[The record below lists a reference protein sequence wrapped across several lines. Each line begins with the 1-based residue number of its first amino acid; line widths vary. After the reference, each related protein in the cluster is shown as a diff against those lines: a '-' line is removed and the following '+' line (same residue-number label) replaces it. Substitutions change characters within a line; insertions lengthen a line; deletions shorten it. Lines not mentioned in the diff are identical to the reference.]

1 MSKSRKIKYQQ
12 IRQAALKMAEAV
24 RPEKIILFGS
34 YAHGRHNADSDVDF
48 LLVVNDRSRKQR
60 HEASMKASSALVPRP
75 FPVDIVVRS
84 ADDIPWRIR
93 EGDFFL
99 EDIMEKGRVLYEQ
112 PDR

>member
-1 MSKSRKIKYQQ
+1 MSKFKRIPYPQIK
-12 IRQAALKMAEAV
+12 RAAAKMAEAV

-34 YAHGRHNADSDVDF
+34 YANGRPNADSDVDF
-48 LLVVNDRSRKQR
+48 LLVVKDRSRKQR
-60 HEASMKASSALVPRP
+60 HETSMKASRTLVPRP

-99 EDIMEKGRVLYEQ
+99 EDIIEKGRVLYEQ